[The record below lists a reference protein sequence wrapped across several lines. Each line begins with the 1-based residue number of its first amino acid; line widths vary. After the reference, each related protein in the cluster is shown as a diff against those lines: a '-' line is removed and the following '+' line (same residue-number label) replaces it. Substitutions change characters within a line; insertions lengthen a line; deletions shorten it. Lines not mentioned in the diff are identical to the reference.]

1 VPTNTTTKRTKF
13 LFVVFS
19 LILSL
24 IAAEIVGRKLNLLP
38 VRPSDAYIKLTQEVG
53 RLPAPY
59 SHSRFS
65 EPGEFSTLLTF
76 NAMGFRDQVTDFPD
90 QNSAK
95 RIMAIGDSFTTA
107 WEVEPN
113 QRWTEQMNRFRA
125 DWSILNVGMRNWG
138 TDQTY
143 LNLLNYPLKT
153 EPDIVLLMFF
163 TGNDVSDN
171 YRPGILKTPWDA
183 PHFLPAHGN
192 QLNSIH
198 DLQKVNW
205 SGYENPFDE
214 PRDFPFPRNLN
225 AWLRLHSVV
234 YRGIDQTRQLLQK
247 KTKKAFKEEVASNA
261 LKPPLPWGVFHAGE
275 DPPEWQTAWRITE
288 ILLQEMK
295 VISEKRKAQFMIV
308 IAPFSP
314 LIEPEYVPEDVK
326 KKGVLDS
333 SKYDLGKPAK
343 HLIEFGKQNN
353 IPVLDLAPGLMEFQK
368 SKQDRK
374 LFFPK
379 DGHFTALGNCVVAG
393 LITNWIDPERKADLQ
408 KCY

>member
-1 VPTNTTTKRTKF
+1 VPTNTTTRRTKF
-13 LFVVFS
+13 LFVLFS

-24 IAAEIVGRKLNLLP
+24 FAAEIVGRKLNLLP

-76 NAMGFRDQVTDFPD
+76 NSMGFRDQVTDFQD

-95 RIMAIGDSFTTA
+95 RIMAIGDSFSTA

-113 QRWTEQMNRFRA
+113 QRWTEQMHRFRP

-143 LNLLNYPLKT
+143 LNLLNYPLKKQ
-153 EPDIVLLMFF
+153 PDIVLLMFF

-183 PHFLPAHGN
+183 PHFLPANGN

-214 PRDFPFPRNLN
+214 PRDFPFPRNIN

-247 KTKKAFKEEVASNA
+247 KTKKAFKEEAVSNP
-261 LKPPLPWGVFHAGE
+261 LQPPLPWGVFHAGE
-275 DPPEWQTAWRITE
+275 DPAEWQTAWRITE
-288 ILLQEMK
+288 ILLQEIK
-295 VISEKRKAQFMIV
+295 LVSEKRKAEFMIV

-326 KKGVLDS
+326 RKGVLDS
-333 SKYDLGKPAK
+333 SKYNLAKPAK
-343 HLIEFGKQNN
+343 HLIEFCKQNN
-353 IPVLDLAPGLMEFQK
+353 IPVLDLAPGLMEFRKGNQN
-368 SKQDRK
+368 RK

-379 DGHFTALGNCVVAG
+379 DGHFSELGNCVVAG
-393 LITNWIDPERKADLQ
+393 LITNWIEPSKKANLQ
-408 KCY
+408 ECR

>member
-1 VPTNTTTKRTKF
+1 MPANTNAKRTKILF
-13 LFVVFS
+13 LIFS
-19 LILSL
+19 LILS
-24 IAAEIVGRKLNLLP
+24 ISAAEIVGRKLKLLP

-65 EPGEFSTLLTF
+65 EPGEFSTLLSF
-76 NAMGFRDQVTDFPD
+76 NAMGFRDQLTDFQD

-113 QRWTEQMNRFRA
+113 QRWTEQMQRFHP
-125 DWSILNVGMRNWG
+125 DWSVLNVGMRNWG

-143 LNLLNYPLKT
+143 LNLLNYPLKKQ
-153 EPDIVLLMFF
+153 PDIVLLMFF

-183 PHFLPAHGN
+183 PHFLPPDGN
-192 QLNSIH
+192 QLNSIN
-198 DLQKVNW
+198 DLKKVNW

-214 PRDFPFPRNLN
+214 PRDFPFPRNIN

-234 YRGIDQTRQLLQK
+234 YRAIDQSRQLLQK
-247 KTKKAFKEEVASNA
+247 KTKKAFKEEVSSNPQ
-261 LKPPLPWGVFHAGE
+261 LPPLPWGVFRAGE

-295 VISEKRKAQFMIV
+295 VVSEKRKSQFMIV
-308 IAPFSP
+308 VAPFSP
-314 LIEPEYVPEDVK
+314 LVEPEYVPEDVK
-326 KKGVLDS
+326 VKGALDS
-333 SKYDLGKPAK
+333 AKYDLAKPAK
-343 HLIEFGKQNN
+343 RLIEFGGQKN
-353 IPVLDLAPGLMEFQK
+353 IPILDLAPGLIEFRK
-368 SKQDRK
+368 DNPNRK

-379 DGHFTALGNCVVAG
+379 DGHFTALGNCVVGG
-393 LITNWIDPERKADLQ
+393 LITNWIDASRHVDFKN
-408 KCY
+408 CH